1 MVKSEST
8 MVWGHA
14 HQPRFSYARDFRPS
28 GVFSYSPAFW
38 GAPARGRARAAR
50 TEGEIKGEAEGRKQA
65 MMVGG
70 TILGVVAVGALV
82 WMAAKK

>member
-1 MVKSEST
+1 MRDRSRT
-8 MVWGHA
+8 
-14 HQPRFSYARDFRPS
+14 AR
-28 GVFSYSPAFW
+28 V
-38 GAPARGRARAAR
+38 
-50 TEGEIKGEAEGRKQA
+50 EGEAKGEAEGRKQS